1 MIRKSMSV
9 FLCIIFLS
17 SALLCGCSGENAAAG
32 NSPADTPVAAS
43 PPAKASETAKA
54 DASASGSASK
64 ESSSSTKSG
73 TSSKSS
79 KSADAKKSAK
89 TRSNK
94 PNVLTPEASGT
105 DVRQNDFAIIDVSN
119 ASEGYFMTQ
128 YLGSNP
134 KVKLRVI
141 TPNELEYFYL
151 LSGPNVYETFPLPC
165 GDGTYELQILE
176 NISGDRYAVAFST
189 SVEVTITDK
198 FKPFLYPNQYVNFDK
213 DCQAVKLGKELAEGL
228 TSDLEVIE
236 SVYHYITTKI
246 TYDDE
251 KAATVVYGYLPDI
264 DDTLRTG
271 TGICFDYASVMSAIL
286 RSQGIPTK
294 LEVGYSGEAY
304 HAWISTFVKDVG
316 WIDKIPTLAANNSNA
331 AVEKYIGDGSNYV
344 VKFSY

>member
-79 KSADAKKSAK
+79 KSTDAKKSAK

-151 LSGPNVYETFPLPC
+151 LSGLNVYETFPLPC
-165 GDGTYELQILE
+165 GDGT
-176 NISGDRYAVAFST
+176 
-189 SVEVTITDK
+189 
-198 FKPFLYPNQYVNFDK
+198 
-213 DCQAVKLGKELAEGL
+213 
-228 TSDLEVIE
+228 
-236 SVYHYITTKI
+236 
-246 TYDDE
+246 
-251 KAATVVYGYLPDI
+251 
-264 DDTLRTG
+264 
-271 TGICFDYASVMSAIL
+271 
-286 RSQGIPTK
+286 
-294 LEVGYSGEAY
+294 
-304 HAWISTFVKDVG
+304 
-316 WIDKIPTLAANNSNA
+316 
-331 AVEKYIGDGSNYV
+331 
-344 VKFSY
+344 